1 MRFGVSEDSLDNS
14 YFDRLP
20 LDTQELVEEIE
31 TAVNFEIDI
40 EVREPE
46 EKARRRCR
54 SPLKCEVDLQGARII
69 TPAADR
75 FPDSSVFHEL
85 LHIRRFLVEKV
96 PRLTFCEN
104 YDPWS
109 PELESALT
117 SLDNGIEHLIIV
129 PQELA
134 RKPERKTY
142 WVEVMRR
149 VLSELRTNT
158 LYIDD
163 RERLTLRD
171 IMFVTT
177 VLKDPQLA
185 ADFGGLVEKLDLSER
200 ANALSGVVGTALH
213 SKEQLAKAFV
223 TQLHIP
229 FEPVCLEYIDATN
242 GKSHEINISQV
253 E

>member
-1 MRFGVSEDSLDNS
+1 MDNS

-20 LDTQELVEEIE
+20 LDIQELVEEIE
-31 TAVNFEIDI
+31 KAVNFQIDI
-40 EVREPE
+40 EVCEPD
-46 EKARRRCR
+46 EKARRRCH
-54 SPLKCEVDLQGARII
+54 SPLKCEVDQNGARII
-69 TPAADR
+69 IPAADR

-109 PELESALT
+109 PDLESALT

-134 RKPERKTY
+134 RKPDRKSY
-142 WVEVMRR
+142 WIEVMRR
-149 VLSELRTNT
+149 VLSELRTNN
-158 LYIDD
+158 LSIEA

-177 VLKDPQLA
+177 VLKDPQLT
-185 ADFGGLVEKLDLSER
+185 ADFGGLVEQLDLSER
-200 ANALSGVVGTALH
+200 TNALSGVVGTALH
-213 SKEQLAKAFV
+213 SKEQLAKAFI

-229 FEPVCLEYIDATN
+229 SEPVCLEYIDATN
-242 GKSHEINISQV
+242 GRSDEINISQV

>member
-1 MRFGVSEDSLDNS
+1 MDSS

-20 LDTQELVEEIE
+20 ADIQEIVEEIE
-31 TAVNFEIDI
+31 TAVDFEIGI

-46 EKARRRCR
+46 EEARRRGR
-54 SPLKCEVDLQGARII
+54 SPLKCEVDLHGARII
-69 TPAADR
+69 TPAADH
-75 FPDSSVFHEL
+75 FPDSSVLHEL

-109 PELESALT
+109 PEFESALT

-134 RKPERKTY
+134 RNSERKNY
-142 WVEVMRR
+142 WVEVIRR
-149 VLSELRTNT
+149 ALSDLRTDR
-158 LYIDD
+158 LSIDD

-171 IMFVTT
+171 AMFVTT

-185 ADFGGLVEKLDLSER
+185 ADFGVLVEQLDISER

-213 SKEQLAKAFV
+213 SKEQLAKAFI
-223 TQLHIP
+223 TQLRIP
-229 FEPVCLEYIDATN
+229 FGPVCLEYIDATN
-242 GKSHEINISQV
+242 GRSHEINISQI

>member
-1 MRFGVSEDSLDNS
+1 MDSS

-20 LDTQELVEEIE
+20 ADIQELVEEIE
-31 TAVNFEIDI
+31 TAVGFEIDI

-46 EKARRRCR
+46 EDACRRGR
-54 SPLKCEVDLQGARII
+54 SPLKCEVDLHGARII
-69 TPAADR
+69 TPVADH
-75 FPDSSVFHEL
+75 FPDSSVLHEL

-104 YDPWS
+104 YDSWS
-109 PELESALT
+109 PEFESALT
-117 SLDNGIEHLIIV
+117 SLDNSIEHLIIV
-129 PQELA
+129 PHELA
-134 RKPERKTY
+134 RKPKRKTY

-149 VLSELRTNT
+149 VLSDLRTDS
-158 LYIDD
+158 LSIDD

-171 IMFVTT
+171 AMFVTT
-177 VLKDPQLA
+177 VLKDPQLIV
-185 ADFGGLVEKLDLSER
+185 DFRCLVKQLDISER
-200 ANALSGVVGTALH
+200 ANALYGVVGMALH

-229 FEPVCLEYIDATN
+229 FGPVCLEYIDATN
-242 GKSHEINISQV
+242 GRSHEINISQV